1 MLSKSSLIKPGLTTK
16 FRVDFD
22 WWKLQDQNWRNSLV
36 TFMCPTHQAI
46 FAQSTAAQEMDLVNP
61 DTGEVTRGDGLI
73 QTLVDHCARQEGFI
87 TPNAPL
93 VDTVFKVFI
102 VNQNQPLNSLELAER
117 VGKPADTILRTIGT
131 TRVYKGIRPV
141 SRQFRNVLI

>member
-1 MLSKSSLIKPGLTTK
+1 MLSKASLIKPGLTTK
-16 FRVDFD
+16 FRVDLE
-22 WWKLQDQNWRNSLV
+22 WWKSQDRNWRNSLV
-36 TFMCPTHQAI
+36 TFMCPKHQEL
-46 FAQSTAAQEMDLVNP
+46 FAQSSDEQEMDLVNP
-61 DTGEVTRGDGLI
+61 ETGEVTRGDGLT

-87 TPNAPL
+87 TDNAPL

-102 VNQNQPLNSLELAER
+102 VSGNQPLNSIELAER

-141 SRQFRNVLI
+141 

>member
-1 MLSKSSLIKPGLTTK
+1 
-16 FRVDFD
+16 
-22 WWKLQDQNWRNSLV
+22 
-36 TFMCPTHQAI
+36 MCPTHQAI

-141 SRQFRNVLI
+141 

>member
-16 FRVDFD
+16 FRVDLE

-36 TFMCPTHQAI
+36 TFMCPTHQAL
-46 FAQSTAAQEMDLVNP
+46 FAQSTDAKVMDLVNP
-61 DTGEVTRGDGLI
+61 DTGEVTSGDGLI

-87 TPNAPL
+87 APNAPL

-102 VNQNQPLNSLELAER
+102 VNHNQPLSAIELADR
-117 VGKPADTILRTIGT
+117 IGKPADTILRTIGT

-141 SRQFRNVLI
+141 